1 MSPRL
6 VAAQVLQKVLTG
18 GSLSRELP
26 QALLD
31 CDRESQA
38 TVQALVYG
46 SLRYFER
53 IEFVLKKLLHKPLK
67 KRDRIVA
74 DLLQIAL
81 FELMEAV
88 TPDYAVVDGTVK
100 SVAGE
105 RPWAKG
111 LVNAILRRFIRER
124 SALLEAANS
133 NQIATALLPEW
144 MLKKIQGI
152 YPQRWESI
160 AASLNQAA
168 PMILRINLDRVSQQD
183 YLQHL
188 READVDATPSPTL
201 ASAIILTRPMDVTTL
216 PGFTEGWVSVQDAAA
231 QQAAFLLASQRGD
244 HVLDACAA
252 PGGKTVHILESAGGD
267 LQVTGVESDARRT
280 QWLEDNLQRSGY
292 KAEVKIADVAKL
304 DDWWDGR
311 LFDRILLDAPCSA
324 SGVIRRHPDIKRHR
338 RSEDIPSLVAKQA
351 HLLEAVWQTLKPGGR
366 LLYATCSIFPEENS
380 NQIETFLME
389 HMDAEELP
397 IDQHWGLTCEHGKQI
412 LPGEDGMDG
421 FYYANLTKTK
431 T

>member
-1 MSPRL
+1 
-6 VAAQVLQKVLTG
+6 G

-26 QALLD
+26 KGLLN
-31 CDRESQA
+31 CEAESQA

-53 IEFVLKKLLHKPLK
+53 IEFILKKLLRKPLK

-74 DLLQIAL
+74 DLLRIAL
-81 FELMEAV
+81 FELMEEV

-105 RPWAKG
+105 RSWAKG
-111 LVNAILRRFIRER
+111 LANAVLRRFIRER
-124 SALLEAANS
+124 SALLKAANS

-144 MLKKIQGI
+144 MLQKIQVV
-152 YPQRWESI
+152 YPKCWESI

-168 PMILRINLDRVSQQD
+168 PMILRINLDRVSRQD

-188 READVDATPSPTL
+188 REAGIDATPIPKL
-201 ASAIILTRPMDVTTL
+201 ASAIALTSPTDVTTL
-216 PGFTEGWVSVQDAAA
+216 PGFAEGWVSVQDAAA
-231 QQAAFLLASQRGD
+231 QQAAFLLDSQRGD

-252 PGGKTVHILESAGGD
+252 PGGKTVHILESARGD
-267 LQVTGVESDARRT
+267 LKVTAVESDARRT
-280 QWLEDNLQRSGY
+280 QRLDDNLQRSGY
-292 KAEVKIADVAKL
+292 KAEVKVADVAKL
-304 DDWWDGR
+304 DDWWDGQ

-338 RSEDIPSLVAKQA
+338 RSEDIPPLVAQQA
-351 HLLEAVWQTLKPGGR
+351 RLLEAVWQTLKPGGR
-366 LLYATCSIFPEENS
+366 LLYATCTIFPEENS
-380 NQIETFLME
+380 KQIGAFLLE
-389 HMDAEELP
+389 HRDAEELL
-397 IDQHWGLTCEHGKQI
+397 IDQHWGLSCEHGKQI

-421 FYYANLTKTK
+421 FYYASLTKT
-431 T
+431 TT

>member
-1 MSPRL
+1 MPPRL
-6 VAAQVLQKVLTG
+6 VAARILQNVLTG

-26 QALLD
+26 KGLLN
-31 CDRESQA
+31 CEAESQA

-53 IEFVLKKLLHKPLK
+53 IEFILKKLLRKPLK
-67 KRDRIVA
+67 KRDRIVV
-74 DLLQIAL
+74 DLLRIAL
-81 FELMEAV
+81 FELMEEV

-105 RPWAKG
+105 RSWAKA
-111 LVNAILRRFIRER
+111 LANAVLRRFIRER
-124 SALLEAANS
+124 SALLKAANS
-133 NQIATALLPEW
+133 NPIAAALLPEW

-168 PMILRINLDRVSQQD
+168 PMILRINLDRVLQQD
-183 YLQHL
+183 YLQQL
-188 READVDATPSPTL
+188 READINATPISKL
-201 ASAIILTRPMDVTTL
+201 ASAIALTSPTDVTTL
-216 PGFTEGWVSVQDAAA
+216 PGFAEGWVSVQDAAA
-231 QQAAFLLASQRGD
+231 QQAAFLLDSQRGD

-267 LQVTGVESDARRT
+267 LKVTAVESDARRT
-280 QWLEDNLQRSGY
+280 QRLDDNLQRSDY
-292 KAEVKIADVAKL
+292 KAEVKVADVAKL
-304 DDWWDGR
+304 DDWWDGQ

-338 RSEDIPSLVAKQA
+338 RSEDIPSLVAQQA
-351 HLLEAVWQTLKPGGR
+351 DLLEAVWRTLKPGGR

-380 NQIETFLME
+380 KQIGAFLLE
-389 HMDAEELP
+389 HMDAEELL
-397 IDQHWGLTCEHGKQI
+397 IDKH
-412 LPGEDGMDG
+412 
-421 FYYANLTKTK
+421 
-431 T
+431 